1 MIICLFGIFKLEI
14 NSIFIAAILT
24 IIGYSINNTIVI
36 FDRIRE
42 NRNKLLNDKNLSKD
56 ELKEVANTSIKE
68 TMIRS
73 INTTITTILPIACLI
88 FFGSKEIVAFDIA
101 ILIGLIAGA
110 YSSIFISSS
119 IWVYF
124 EYKLSNRKKKVKKDT
139 KKKDK
144 PKKKRVE
151 ELSVKGIN
159 A

>member
-1 MIICLFGIFKLEI
+1 MIIALFGILRLEI

-42 NRNKLLNDKNLSKD
+42 NKKKVLNDNNLSK
-56 ELKEVANTSIKE
+56 EGLAKIANTSIKQ
-68 TMIRS
+68 TMLRS
-73 INTTITTILPIACLI
+73 INTTITTILPIICLI
-88 FFGSKEIVAFDIA
+88 IFGSKEILEFDIA

-110 YSSIFISSS
+110 YSSIFMSAS

-124 EYKLSNRKKKVKKDT
+124 ENKMTIKRNNKNKNQKKNSN
-139 KKKDK
+139 
-144 PKKKRVE
+144 PKKKKVE